1 MLKIFNLIITMKIEY
16 FYGIP
21 SPFAYL
27 GSAKL
32 QSIAEKY
39 NAEIIEKPCDLVGGI
54 FTKTGGLPVP
64 LRSPQR
70 QKYRL
75 DELKRWS
82 EFLNI
87 KINLKP
93 KFFPP
98 KDPHLSSKYTIA
110 ANLLGVKIVF
120 SHELLKNIW
129 SEEKDISDEKNIET
143 VSNFFKL
150 NFKELSDLA
159 KSNKVSKIY
168 QDNTEE
174 AVIKNVFGAPTY
186 IYNDEL
192 FWGQDRLDFLE
203 RALNKS

>member
-1 MLKIFNLIITMKIEY
+1 MKIEY
-16 FYGIP
+16 YYGIP

-27 GSAKL
+27 GSTRFQMIVK
-32 QSIAEKY
+32 KY
-39 NAEIIEKPCDLVGGI
+39 NVDVIEKPCDLVGGI

-64 LRSPQR
+64 QRSPQR

-82 EFLNI
+82 EFLNV

-98 KDPHLSSKYTIA
+98 KDPHISGKYTIA
-110 ANLLGVKIVF
+110 ANLLGIKLLF
-120 SHELLKNIW
+120 GHELLKQIW

-143 VSNFFKL
+143 VSNLMNL
-150 NFKELSDLA
+150 NFKELSVLA
-159 KSNKVSKIY
+159 KSEKVSRLY

-174 AVIKNVFGAPTY
+174 AIAKNVFGSPTY

-203 RALNKS
+203 RALDKS

>member
-1 MLKIFNLIITMKIEY
+1 MKIEY
-16 FYGIP
+16 FYGIS

-27 GSAKL
+27 GSARL
-32 QSIAEKY
+32 QFLSKKY
-39 NAEIIEKPCDLVGGI
+39 NIEIIEKLCDLVGGI

-64 LRSPQR
+64 QRSAQR

-98 KDPHLSSKYTIA
+98 KDPHTPSKYTIA
-110 ANLLGVKIVF
+110 ANLLGVKLLF
-120 SHELLKNIW
+120 GHELLKQIW
-129 SEEKDISDEKNIET
+129 SEEKDISDEKNIIA
-143 VSNFFKL
+143 VSNLFKL
-150 NFKELSDLA
+150 DFKELSNLA
-159 KSNKVSKIY
+159 ESEKVSKIY
-168 QDNTEE
+168 KDNTEE
-174 AVIKNVFGAPTY
+174 AVAKNVFGSPTY
-186 IYNDEL
+186 IFKNEL

-203 RALNKS
+203 RVLNKS

>member
-1 MLKIFNLIITMKIEY
+1 MKIDY

-27 GSAKL
+27 GLDRL
-32 QSIAEKY
+32 QSIAKKY
-39 NAEIIEKPCDLVGGI
+39 NIEIIEKPCNLVGGI

-64 LRSPQR
+64 QRSLQR

-98 KDPHLSSKYTIA
+98 KDPHTPSKYTIA
-110 ANLLGVKIVF
+110 ANLLGVKILF
-120 SHELLKNIW
+120 GHELLKQIW
-129 SEEKDISDEKNIET
+129 SEDKDISDEKNIET
-143 VSNFFKL
+143 ISNLFKL
-150 NFKELSDLA
+150 NFKELSELA
-159 KSNKVSKIY
+159 KSDEVSKIY
-168 QDNTEE
+168 QDNTEV
-174 AVIKNVFGAPTY
+174 AVARNVFGSPTY
-186 IYNDEL
+186 IFKDEL

>member
-1 MLKIFNLIITMKIEY
+1 MKIEY

-27 GSAKL
+27 GLARL
-32 QSIAEKY
+32 QSLAKKY
-39 NAEIIEKPCDLVGGI
+39 NVEIVEKPCDLVGGI

-64 LRSPQR
+64 QRSPQR
-70 QKYRL
+70 QRFRL

-98 KDPHLSSKYTIA
+98 KDSHLPSKYTIA

-120 SHELLKNIW
+120 GFELLKQVW
-129 SEEKDISDEKNIET
+129 SEERDISDEKNIEN
-143 VSNFFKL
+143 VSNLFNL
-150 NFKELSDLA
+150 NFKKLSDLA
-159 KSNKVSKIY
+159 KSDQVSKIY
-168 QDNTEE
+168 QNNTEE
-174 AVIKNVFGAPTY
+174 AVAKHVFGSPTY
-186 IYNDEL
+186 IYNNEL
-192 FWGQDRLDFLE
+192 FFGQDRLDFLE
-203 RALNKS
+203 RALKES

>member
-1 MLKIFNLIITMKIEY
+1 MKIEY
-16 FYGIP
+16 FFALP

-27 GSAKL
+27 GSENFQAIAK
-32 QSIAEKY
+32 KY
-39 NAEIIEKPCDLVGGI
+39 DADVVEKPCDLVGGI

-64 LRSPQR
+64 QRSPQR

-93 KFFPP
+93 KYFPP
-98 KDPHLSSKYTIA
+98 KDPHLSGKYTIA
-110 ANLLGVKIVF
+110 ANLLGVKLVF
-120 SHELLKNIW
+120 GHELLKQLW
-129 SEEKDISDEKNIET
+129 SEEKDIADLKNIEAA
-143 VSNFFKL
+143 SNLFNL
-150 NFKELSDLA
+150 NFKELSELA
-159 KSNKVSKIY
+159 KSEKVSKIY

-174 AVIKNVFGAPTY
+174 AVAKNVFGSPTY
-186 IYNDEL
+186 IYNNEL

>member
-1 MLKIFNLIITMKIEY
+1 MNIEY

-32 QSIAEKY
+32 ISIAKKY
-39 NAEIIEKPCDLVGGI
+39 NAEIVEKPCDLVGGI
-54 FTKTGGLPVP
+54 FTKTGGIPVP
-64 LRSPQR
+64 QRSLQR

-93 KFFPP
+93 KYFPP
-98 KDPHLSSKYTIA
+98 KDPHISAKYTIA
-110 ANLLGVKIVF
+110 ATLLGVKLVF
-120 SHELLKNIW
+120 GHELLKQLW
-129 SEEKDISDEKNIET
+129 SEEKDISDEKNIES
-143 VSNFFKL
+143 VSHLL
-150 NFKELSDLA
+150 NLNYNELSDLA
-159 KSNKVSKIY
+159 KSEKVSKIY

-174 AVIKNVFGAPTY
+174 AVSKNVFGSPTY